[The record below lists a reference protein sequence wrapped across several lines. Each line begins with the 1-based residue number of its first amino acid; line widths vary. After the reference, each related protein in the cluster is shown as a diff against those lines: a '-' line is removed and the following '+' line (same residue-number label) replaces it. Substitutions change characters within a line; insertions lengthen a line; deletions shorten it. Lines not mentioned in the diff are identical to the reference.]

1 MSERICG
8 SCCHFKFEDAD
19 GWGCCVKDPTG
30 VGLTHCSGACIL
42 GSFVSEEEK
51 RHHLAMLRKCQRCL
65 HENIGTKNDLDV
77 KAIGEAIDFCVD
89 YIKVH

>member
-1 MSERICG
+1 
-8 SCCHFKFEDAD
+8 
-19 GWGCCVKDPTG
+19 VKDPTG
-30 VGLTHCSGACIL
+30 AGVVHCSGVCIL